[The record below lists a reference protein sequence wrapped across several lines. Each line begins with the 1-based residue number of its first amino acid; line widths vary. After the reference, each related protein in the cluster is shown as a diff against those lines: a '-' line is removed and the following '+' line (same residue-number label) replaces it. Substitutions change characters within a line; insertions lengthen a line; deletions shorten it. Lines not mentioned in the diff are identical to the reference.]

1 MPDESKLQLIT
12 AVRDFALHGTRYP
25 LRGFQ
30 CIAGHLNSALNVYP
44 HLWPDLCALY
54 AKTADKLFQKAL
66 LWVNR
71 GVVEREL
78 TWVADHLL
86 RSDGIYFLRYVSWS
100 YDDLSPSVL
109 HVYCNA
115 SPFAMVFWYPSFA
128 QGFQVP
134 AHQTFTQQGGSIFY
148 LEALCVCAAILD
160 AAPCLLPDQGLA
172 VHTDNINTV
181 QLFNSLSALPAFNWM
196 LIQVVDRVM
205 SQGIDLRVFH
215 VPGVHNEIADAVS
228 RLQNDLL
235 AALHPELVISAF
247 QPP

>member
-1 MPDESKLQLIT
+1 MN
-12 AVRDFALHGTRYP
+12 RD
-25 LRGFQ
+25 
-30 CIAGHLNSALNVYP
+30 
-44 HLWPDLCALY
+44 
-54 AKTADKLFQKAL
+54 
-66 LWVNR
+66 
-71 GVVEREL
+71 VEREL

-86 RSDGIYFLRYVSWS
+86 RFDGIYFLRSVSWS

-109 HVYCNA
+109 HVYCDA
-115 SPFAMVFWYPSFA
+115 SPFAMGFWYPSLA
-128 QGFQVP
+128 QGFQAP
-134 AHQTFTQQGGSIFY
+134 AHQIFAQQGGSIFY

-160 AAPCLLPDQGLA
+160 AAPRLLPDQRLA

-215 VPGVHNEIADAVS
+215 VPGVHNEIADALS

-235 AALHPELVISAF
+235 ASSHPELVISAF
-247 QPP
+247 QPPRPALGAAEL